1 MTGSELKDILTSL
14 DESLANVARRLGI
27 TPQNLDSTLKTKDVK
42 TGLIERLAKL
52 YNKPVSFFFDEQNTS
67 IHTEGDY
74 SPASDSGDVSV
85 IVGDVVLAER
95 VKLLQQL
102 IEEKDERIA
111 ELKERVEELKGK

>member
-14 DESLANVARRLGI
+14 DESLANVARRLDV

-52 YNKPVSFFFDEQNTS
+52 YNKPVSFFFDEQNSS

-85 IVGDVVLAER
+85 IVGDAVLAER
-95 VKLLQQL
+95 VKYLETIL
-102 IEEKDERIA
+102 EEKERLIQVL
-111 ELKERVEELKGK
+111 LKK

>member
-1 MTGSELKDILTSL
+1 MSGAELKDILTSI
-14 DESLANVARRLGI
+14 DESLANVARRLDV

-52 YNKPVSFFFDEQNTS
+52 YNKPVSFFFDEQNPS

-85 IVGDVVLAER
+85 IVGDAVLAER
-95 VKLLQQL
+95 VKYLETIL
-102 IEEKDERIA
+102 EEKERLIQV
-111 ELKERVEELKGK
+111 LLNK